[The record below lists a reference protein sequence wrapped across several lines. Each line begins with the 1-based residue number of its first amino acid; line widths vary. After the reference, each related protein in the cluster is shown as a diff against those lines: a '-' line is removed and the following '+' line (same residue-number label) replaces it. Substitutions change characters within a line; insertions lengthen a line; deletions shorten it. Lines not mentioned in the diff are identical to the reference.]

1 MRARALRV
9 ALIMGG
15 TSSEREVSL
24 ASGGACAQA
33 LASLPHAVSIFD
45 PATDLPRLVAEA
57 HQFDVALIMLHGP
70 GGEDG
75 RLQGMLDLLGLP
87 YQCAGVLGC
96 ALAMDKPRAKEHFRA
111 AGIPVARE
119 VVLGRGQD
127 PDPAG
132 RVLAE
137 LGLPLVIKPASEGS
151 SFGISLVHERAEL
164 APALEAAF
172 KLDRVVLAER
182 MLIGRELTAA
192 VVGNRELTALP
203 LVEIIPGESHQ
214 FFDFEAKYTPGASQ
228 EVCPAQVDPDT
239 TARVQRLGIAAHR
252 ALGLK
257 GYSRTDFIL
266 TGEGPF
272 ALETN
277 TIPGMT
283 ETSLLPQA
291 AAAAGMSF
299 AQLLDRLLELAL
311 EDKP

>member
-1 MRARALRV
+1 MKRALKV

-24 ASGGACAQA
+24 ASGRTV
-33 LASLPHAVSIFD
+33 LAAMAELPHRVEVFD
-45 PATDLPRLVAEA
+45 PATDLVELVRRAGE
-57 HQFDVALIMLHGP
+57 FDVALVMLHGP

-75 RLQGMLDLLGLP
+75 RLQGLLDLVGLP
-87 YQCAGVLGC
+87 YQCAGALGC
-96 ALAMDKPRAKEHFRA
+96 ALAMNKPLAKDRFRLWSL
-111 AGIPVARE
+111 PVAQD
-119 VVLGRGQD
+119 VVLTRAE

-137 LGLPLVIKPASEGS
+137 LGLPCVVKPAQEGS
-151 SFGISLVHERAEL
+151 SFGISIVREAAAL

-172 KLDRVVLAER
+172 ALDRTVLVER
-182 MLIGRELTAA
+182 LLAGRELTAA

-214 FFDFEAKYTPGASQ
+214 FFDFVAKYTPGASR
-228 EVCPAQVDPDT
+228 EVCPAEVDPET
-239 TARVQRLGIAAHR
+239 TARVQELGLMAHR

-257 GYSRTDFIL
+257 GYSRSDFIL
-266 TGEGPF
+266 TEEGPVI
-272 ALETN
+272 LETN

-291 AAAAGMSF
+291 AAAAGLSF
-299 AQLLDRLLELAL
+299 PQFIDRLLELAL
-311 EDKP
+311 EEL

>member
-1 MRARALRV
+1 MSRGALKV

-24 ASGGACAQA
+24 KSGRAVAKA
-33 LASLPHAVSIFD
+33 LESLPHAVETFD
-45 PATDLPRLVAEA
+45 PATDLAALVQRAGE
-57 HQFDVALIMLHGP
+57 FDVALVMLHGP

-75 RLQGMLDLLGLP
+75 RLQGLLDLVGLP

-96 ALAMDKPRAKEHFRA
+96 ALAMDKPRAKELFRA
-111 AGIPVARE
+111 ADIPVAPD
-119 VVLGRGQD
+119 VVLRRGE

-137 LGLPLVIKPASEGS
+137 LGLPVVIKPAREGS
-151 SFGISLVHERAEL
+151 SFGISMVRQAEDL
-164 APALEAAF
+164 APAIEAAF

-182 MLIGRELTAA
+182 LLQGRELTAA
-192 VVGNRELTALP
+192 VVGNRELIALP
-203 LVEIIPGESHQ
+203 LIEIIPGQEHE
-214 FFDFEAKYTPGASQ
+214 FFNFTAKYTPGASQ
-228 EVCPAQVDPDT
+228 EICPAQVDEAIT
-239 TARVQRLGIAAHR
+239 KRVQELGIAAHR

-266 TGEGPF
+266 TDQGPF

-291 AAAAGMSF
+291 AAAGGMDF
-299 AQLLDRLLELAL
+299 PAFIDKLLDLAL
-311 EDKP
+311 E

>member
-1 MRARALRV
+1 MSSRALRV

-57 HQFDVALIMLHGP
+57 HEFDVALIMLHGP

-111 AGIPVARE
+111 AGIPVARD
-119 VVLGRGQD
+119 VVLRRGKD
-127 PDPAG
+127 PDPAQ

-137 LGLPLVIKPASEGS
+137 LGLPMVIKPAREGS
-151 SFGISLVHERAEL
+151 SFGISLVHRPEEL

-192 VVGNRELTALP
+192 VLGNRELTALP
-203 LVEIIPGESHQ
+203 LVEIIPGERHQ
-214 FFDFEAKYTPGASQ
+214 FFDFEAKYTPGASL
-228 EVCPAQVDPDT
+228 EVCPAQVDPEV
-239 TARVQRLGIAAHR
+239 TARVQELGVAAHH

-291 AAAAGMSF
+291 AAAAGMGF

-311 EDKP
+311 EDQP

>member
-1 MRARALRV
+1 MSARVLKV

-24 ASGGACAQA
+24 ASGGACAKA
-33 LASLPHAVSIFD
+33 MRELPHQVEVFD
-45 PATDLPRLVAEA
+45 PATDLPRLVDKARD
-57 HQFDVALIMLHGP
+57 FDVALVMLHGP

-75 RLQGMLDLLGLP
+75 RLQGLLDLLGLP

-96 ALAMDKPRAKEHFRA
+96 ALAMDKPRAKELFRA
-111 AGIPVARE
+111 AGIPVARDL
-119 VVLGRGQD
+119 VLRRGQD

-132 RVLAE
+132 RVLDQ
-137 LGLPLVIKPASEGS
+137 LGLPVVIKPAREGS
-151 SFGISLVHERAEL
+151 SFGISLVHARGEL
-164 APALEAAF
+164 PPALDKAF
-172 KLDRVVLAER
+172 GKDQVVLAER
-182 MLIGRELTAA
+182 LLQGRELTAA
-192 VVGNRELTALP
+192 VLGNRELTALP

-214 FFDFEAKYTPGASQ
+214 FFDFEAKYTPGASR
-228 EVCPAQVDPDT
+228 EVCPAEVDSET
-239 TARVQRLGIAAHR
+239 TALVQKLGLEAHR

-266 TGEGPF
+266 TDQGPF

-299 AQLLDRLLELAL
+299 AQTLDRLLELAL
-311 EDKP
+311 EE